1 MKKKEYITSTA
12 DYTLIHRK
20 GRPWGSRLFVMKI
33 LTNNK
38 EYSRY
43 GFVVSK
49 RIGNAV
55 IRNRT
60 KRLLREIMRQIE
72 LKPGYDIIFV
82 TRAGISDLGFHELKT
97 AVMRILSQA
106 GLIMEHHED
115 TIINFN

>member
-1 MKKKEYITSTA
+1 MKA
-12 DYTLIHRK
+12 LA
-20 GRPWGSRLFVMKI
+20 
-33 LTNNK
+33 NNM

-55 IRNRT
+55 TRNRT

-72 LKPGYDIIFV
+72 IKPGYDLVFI
-82 TRAGISDLGFHELKT
+82 TRPGIADIRFHELKCT
-97 AVMRILSQA
+97 VARLLSQA

-115 TIINFN
+115 NSLSAN

>member
-1 MKKKEYITSTA
+1 MKRKECITGRA
-12 DYTLIHRK
+12 DYALVHRK
-20 GRPWGSRLFVMKI
+20 GRPWGSRFLVMKA
-33 LTNNK
+33 LANNM

-55 IRNRT
+55 TRNRT

-72 LKPGYDIIFV
+72 IKPGYDLVFI
-82 TRAGISDLGFHELKT
+82 TRPGIADIRFHELKCT
-97 AVMRILSQA
+97 VARLLSQA

-115 TIINFN
+115 NSLSAN